1 MVLLED
7 IFPIFDFYTGNSI
20 NFYTTVND
28 PSDQLNFKPTTVLQ
42 WPKMEK
48 LLGLQ
53 DRPYLVSLQCPLR
66 PYAIFTLK
74 TWKMSFMDFAP
85 PSWGPSNGPDNVI
98 YNLRWQNTHKINC
111 RLVAVKNI
119 YFNFRFE
126 MFLTSKLRC
135 SATLQLL
142 L

>member
-1 MVLLED
+1 
-7 IFPIFDFYTGNSI
+7 
-20 NFYTTVND
+20 
-28 PSDQLNFKPTTVLQ
+28 
-42 WPKMEK
+42 
-48 LLGLQ
+48 
-53 DRPYLVSLQCPLR
+53 
-66 PYAIFTLK
+66 
-74 TWKMSFMDFAP
+74 MDFAP

-98 YNLRWQNTHKINC
+98 YNLRWQNTHKINY